1 MKGFRWLRTFIL
13 LLSLACTRE
22 LDPYG
27 CGTDSPLSFSFEEA
41 AVQGLVE
48 TKAPSGNVKTLVS
61 DDGMTAFVL
70 AEEMGSMADVP
81 TRASAYSAVSGIA
94 SFSVTAY
101 DHTGNFG
108 SSTVTTDNGKGFA
121 DQTFTVTH
129 SGSNYWGVPSPAR
142 YWPTAERK
150 MSFFACAPAG
160 AVSIEQGAGYPSFTY
175 NVPDDMAG
183 QKDLLVASSLDQV
196 NSVSSQST
204 VGRAPLTFRHA
215 LSAVVF
221 TIGDMGVNSTSGSLT
236 VTLTGLRNQRKFIFS
251 GASSASS
258 VGGSWS
264 NAIQGSGTYTFT
276 TNLNNADYSTISGNK
291 VLFVMPQTIPG
302 DAMLSISY
310 TDPAGAVHLF
320 SVQLNTLGITSM
332 AAGGVYKYTITLSN
346 KPASLRAAYQKWT
359 NVDDNSA
366 VNGPI
371 TQYEAGETFGV
382 YAVDADNRV
391 VFANAPMTAASAAA
405 TTALNSGNYFLSSTY
420 TYYIYY
426 PYKANLHITYKDV
439 ALEAG
444 SILPDLP
451 SGATDFFQRY
461 ISGKYTI
468 GSTNYTTGFTPATNQ
483 STLASFKAQ
492 DLQVGKAVG
501 STGTVTANMAHQMSL
516 AKIIMKSEN
525 VPDKVYNGK
534 AGTTSN
540 TNVSTRPG
548 AFNTASPNARPY
560 QDGTTDNHYY
570 IAKFN
575 AKPWVSEANNVSEYE
590 HWDSSPVVIQTS
602 GRNALGTGNYREF
615 TIRTR
620 AAVRGFRTF
629 VANYEYKGSVMSFTP
644 PANGTGIYKFECWGA
659 SGGSGRYGQGGYTTG
674 NMYVATG
681 TTYYVY
687 VGQNGSDKFTS
698 RRLSWNG
705 GGAGTGSDNYNNR
718 GGGATDIRY
727 VDGAWNE
734 ATSLASRFMV
744 AGGGGG
750 ASHGGFGGY
759 AGGFSGRRGITYK
772 EVSYGNYQN
781 LTDYSPMLVGRGGTQ
796 TGGGAAGDHDWG
808 GEAPTAGV
816 KGIGGNGN
824 SAYGGGGGG
833 GYWGGGGGGIKSSG
847 MSGGGGGSSFISG
860 YSDGTN
866 SCASINHYSFTS
878 ASMIAGNETQTQPD
892 GSTSVGHVGN
902 GYARITYVGPM

>member
-1 MKGFRWLRTFIL
+1 MKGSRIVIPAL

-22 LDPYG
+22 TVPVQDG
-27 CGTDSPLSFSFEEA
+27 ALSFAFEEI
-41 AVQGLVE
+41 AVDGVVE
-48 TKAPSGNVKTLVS
+48 TRAQGVRVRELQSE
-61 DDGMTAFVL
+61 DGLTAFVL
-70 AEEMGSMADVP
+70 AEELGYEIP
-81 TRASAYSAVSGIA
+81 TRGSAVNAVSDIT
-94 SFSVTAY
+94 SFRVTAY

-108 SSTVTTDNGKGFA
+108 ATTVSGSDGKGFT
-121 DQTFTVTH
+121 DETFTVTH
-129 SGSNYWGVPSPAR
+129 SGSDYWGVPSATR
-142 YWPTAERK
+142 YWPTSDRK
-150 MSFFACAPAG
+150 LSFFACAPADAG
-160 AVSIEQGAGYPSFTY
+160 SIQPTAGFPSFTY
-175 NVPDDMAG
+175 SVPDDIAS
-183 QKDLLVASSLDQV
+183 QKDLLVASKLDQTYTV
-196 NSVSSQST
+196 TSQNT
-204 VGRAPLTFRHA
+204 PGRAPLTFRHA

-221 TIGDMGVNSTSGSLT
+221 TIGDMGVNSSSGSLT
-236 VTLTGLRNQRKFIFS
+236 VTLKGLRNQRRFTFS
-251 GASSASS
+251 GASSTSS
-258 VGGSWS
+258 LGGSWN
-264 NAIQGSGTYTFT
+264 NAVQGSGTYTFT

-291 VLFVMPQTIPG
+291 VLFVMPQTIPS
-302 DAMLSISY
+302 DAELNISY
-310 TDPAGAVHLF
+310 TDPAGTVHLF

-332 AAGGVYKYTITLSN
+332 TAGGVYKYTISLSN
-346 KPASLRAAYQKWT
+346 KPANLRVAYQKWT
-359 NVDDNSA
+359 QSGSTTKVD
-366 VNGPI
+366 GPV
-371 TQYEAGETFGV
+371 TQYESGESFGV
-382 YAVDADNRV
+382 YAVDANNRV
-391 VFANAPMTAASAAA
+391 VFANAKMTASSSAA

-426 PYKANLHITYKDV
+426 PYKANLHITYNDV

-444 SILPDLP
+444 SVLPDLP

-461 ISGKYTI
+461 ISGKYLI
-468 GSTNYTTGFTPATNQ
+468 GTTNYTTGFTPATDQ
-483 STLASFKAQ
+483 TTLAKLKAQ
-492 DLQVGKAVG
+492 DLQVGMVTG

-516 AKIIMKSEN
+516 AKIIMQSASI
-525 VPDKVYNGK
+525 PDIVYNGK
-534 AGTTSN
+534 AGTTTN

-590 HWDSSPVVIQTS
+590 HWATSPVVIQSSSRT
-602 GRNALGTGNYREF
+602 ALGRGYYREF
-615 TIRTR
+615 TITSR
-620 AAVRGFRTF
+620 AAARGFRTF
-629 VANYEYKGSVMSFTP
+629 VANYEYKSSVMSFTP

-687 VGQNGSDKFTS
+687 VGQDGGTARTS
-698 RRLSWNG
+698 RGLSWNG
-705 GGAGTGSDNYNNR
+705 GGAGTGSGDYNNR

-727 VDGAWNE
+727 VDGAWND

-772 EVSYGNYQN
+772 EVSYGSYQD

-833 GYWGGGGGGIKSSG
+833 GYWGGGGGGIKRSG

-866 SCASINHYSFTS
+866 SCASITHYSFTS
-878 ASMIAGNETQTQPD
+878 ANMIAGNETQTQPD